1 MADDTKLSE
10 LEQVEEAFNFPLFD
24 AIFNRR
30 SRRFGLG
37 MEIKDGPNEHKSQH
51 EPIPLDEVE
60 EAILIAA
67 GTGISG
73 LNLSDMPHTPRP
85 ETLEAS
91 RAGRGCATRW
101 SSTSDVPGRARA
113 EITAPSSS
121 IPMMRV
127 ST

>member
-1 MADDTKLSE
+1 MADEIKLSE
-10 LEQVEEAFNFPLFD
+10 LEQVDEAFNFPLFE

-37 MEIKDGPNEHKSQH
+37 MEIKEGPNKHKSQH
-51 EPIPLDEVE
+51 PPLPLDEVE

-85 ETLEAS
+85 DNLDSVQNWDGMCNTMVEHV
-91 RAGRGCATRW
+91 GRT
-101 SSTSDVPGRARA
+101 
-113 EITAPSSS
+113 
-121 IPMMRV
+121 
-127 ST
+127 